1 MIRSMTG
8 YGAAEKT
15 LPDGRVLRVEARTVN
30 HRHLSASVRMPQGWE
45 SLDGGILERARARL
59 SRGRVS
65 VSVSCTGPN
74 GAAAGATSG
83 ATGRAGGSPIGV
95 LELDMERAR
104 RYVSL
109 LNDAAGELGVT
120 GRLDVAALAALPGV
134 FRVEKTAAQLPAEDA
149 LLECVDRALDEL
161 VAMREAEGRRLETA
175 LRASLDRI
183 ATHVDAVEALA
194 PKRLLRERD
203 RLRERVR
210 VLADSVDVDED
221 RLAREVAYLAER
233 WDVAEEVVRLRSHVA
248 LFLESVEAGGRAG
261 KRLGFVV
268 QEMNR
273 EANTIGAKAN
283 DAAIAAAAVAVKE
296 ELEQLREQLENVE

>member
-8 YGAAEKT
+8 YGAAEKA

-45 SLDGGILERARARL
+45 TSEDRVLERVRERL
-59 SRGRVS
+59 ARGRVS
-65 VSVSCTGPN
+65 MSVGCTGPDGRSV
-74 GAAAGATSG
+74 GASGRSAGTQA
-83 ATGRAGGSPIGV
+83 GV
-95 LELDMERAR
+95 LELDLERAR

-109 LNDAAGELGVT
+109 LNDAAAELGVA

-134 FRVEKTAAQLPAEDA
+134 FRLERPAAQVPGEAA
-149 LLECVDRALDEL
+149 LVECVDRALDEL
-161 VAMREAEGRRLETA
+161 VAMREAEGRRLEAA
-175 LRASLDRI
+175 LRASLNRV
-183 ATHVDAVEALA
+183 AGHVDAVEALA
-194 PKRLLRERD
+194 PNRLLRERD

-210 VLADSVDVDED
+210 VLADSVDVDEG

-273 EANTIGAKAN
+273 EANTIAAKAN
-283 DAAIAAAAVAVKE
+283 DAAIAAQAVAVKE